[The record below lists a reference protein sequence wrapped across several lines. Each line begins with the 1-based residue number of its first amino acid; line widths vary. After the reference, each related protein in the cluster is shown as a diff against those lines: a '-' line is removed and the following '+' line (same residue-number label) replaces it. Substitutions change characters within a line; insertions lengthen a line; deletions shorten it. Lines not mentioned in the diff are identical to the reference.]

1 MRFIKSKYPF
11 KLNDDLFKNISKSVL
26 IIALIAITFS
36 VLAYQYSVNIANAQT
51 NDGQSKT
58 LKIGY
63 FPNINHA
70 QAVIGLNNGDFQKIL
85 GNNTKVETIVFNA
98 GPSAVEALLANRI
111 DATYIGPNPS
121 INGYVASGGKDIRVI
136 SGVSSGGASFVV
148 RNDAGIQSVKD
159 LGGKKFASPELG
171 NTQDVSLRK
180 YLVNNGYKTAENG
193 GNVTVVPV
201 ANADILTLFL
211 KKEIDGAWV
220 PEPWATRLLNEA
232 NGKIFV
238 DERDL
243 WPPQGKFVT
252 ANIIVRTDYL
262 NQNPDV
268 IKKLLEAHVN
278 ETLWINQNKEKAI
291 NDFNI
296 ELKKLTGKTIA
307 NNVLSNALTKL
318 EFTYDPIKVS
328 LFKDANDAYDLGLL
342 AKGKSKPDLSNI
354 YDLTI
359 LNKVLEEKGLPIIQ
373 QGVVAGLVTKN
384 ANESNT
390 TSTKSTGDALADIVS

>member
-1 MRFIKSKYPF
+1 MRIIKSKYPF
-11 KLNDDLFKNISKSVL
+11 KLKDDLFKNISKSVL
-26 IIALIAITFS
+26 VIALIAITFS
-36 VLAYQYSVNIANAQT
+36 VLAYQYSVNNANAQT

-63 FPNINHA
+63 FPNINHV

-111 DATYIGPNPS
+111 DATYIGPNPT

-148 RNDAGIQSVKD
+148 RND
-159 LGGKKFASPELG
+159 
-171 NTQDVSLRK
+171 
-180 YLVNNGYKTAENG
+180 
-193 GNVTVVPV
+193 
-201 ANADILTLFL
+201 
-211 KKEIDGAWV
+211 
-220 PEPWATRLLNEA
+220 A

-342 AKGKSKPDLSNI
+342 AKGKSKPDLTNI

-373 QGVVAGLVTKN
+373 QGVVAGLVTEN

-390 TSTKSTGDALADIVS
+390 TTTKSAGDALADIVS

>member
-26 IIALIAITFS
+26 VIALIAITFS
-36 VLAYQYSVNIANAQT
+36 VLAYQYSVNNANAQT

-111 DATYIGPNPS
+111 DATYIGPNPT

-220 PEPWATRLLNEA
+220 PEPWATRLVNEA

-278 ETLWINQNKEKAI
+278 ETLWINNHLNSDKNNSTFNDKNI
-291 NDFNI
+291 NLVVNAFNNG
-296 ELKKLTGKTIA
+296 LKKMTGKTI
-307 NNVLSNALTKL
+307 NNN
-318 EFTYDPIKVS
+318 
-328 LFKDANDAYDLGLL
+328 
-342 AKGKSKPDLSNI
+342 
-354 YDLTI
+354 
-359 LNKVLEEKGLPIIQ
+359 
-373 QGVVAGLVTKN
+373 
-384 ANESNT
+384 
-390 TSTKSTGDALADIVS
+390 

>member
-11 KLNDDLFKNISKSVL
+11 KLNEDLFKNISKSVL
-26 IIALIAITFS
+26 VIALIAITFS
-36 VLAYQYSVNIANAQT
+36 VLAYQYSVNNANAQT

-58 LKIGY
+58 LRIGY

-111 DATYIGPNPS
+111 DATYIGPNPT

-171 NTQDVSLRK
+171 NTQDISLRK

-220 PEPWATRLLNEA
+220 PEPWATRLVNEA